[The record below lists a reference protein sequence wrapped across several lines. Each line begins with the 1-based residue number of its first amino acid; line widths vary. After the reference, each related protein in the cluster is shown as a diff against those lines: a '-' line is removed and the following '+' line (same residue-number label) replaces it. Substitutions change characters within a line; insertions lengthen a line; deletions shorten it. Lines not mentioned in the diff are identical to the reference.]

1 MTHVEMT
8 KYMRQRELAKRAL
21 FNAGKENPFETNKY
35 MANWDEVHY
44 QQKLRYAE
52 YLDAQQAQAEEAKKA
67 KEESAPLNVNITST
81 VKVKK

>member
-8 KYMRQRELAKRAL
+8 KYMRSRELAKRAL

-44 QQKLRYAE
+44 Q
-52 YLDAQQAQAEEAKKA
+52 
-67 KEESAPLNVNITST
+67 
-81 VKVKK
+81 